1 MPGSGHII
9 SMVEMANILLARDH
23 RLAVTM
29 IAIKLYP
36 WISKLMNIS
45 NHFLH
50 SLVIPATETIH
61 PYTIYV
67 LPALPAIPNNGNCF
81 FLEIVLESYKPHVKQ
96 ALISFLTTS
105 TNHLVGFVLDMFCST
120 MVDIANEFEVP
131 SYAYCTSG
139 AGFFFFFLVYILN
152 NFTHRIIVVMK

>member
-1 MPGSGHII
+1 MKKFELVFIPMPGSGHII

-50 SLVIPATETIH
+50 SL
-61 PYTIYV
+61 
-67 LPALPAIPNNGNCF
+67 
-81 FLEIVLESYKPHVKQ
+81 

-131 SYAYCTSG
+131 SYAYCTSEKETKG
-139 AGFFFFFLVYILN
+139 
-152 NFTHRIIVVMK
+152 VVDGDKSKGYNLGVARNQIYHWA

>member
-1 MPGSGHII
+1 MKKFELVFIPMPGSGHII

-61 PYTIYV
+61 PYTIYCSSCITCYTKQWEPF
-67 LPALPAIPNNGNCF
+67 LPGN
-81 FLEIVLESYKPHVKQ
+81 S
-96 ALISFLTTS
+96 S
-105 TNHLVGFVLDMFCST
+105 
-120 MVDIANEFEVP
+120 
-131 SYAYCTSG
+131 
-139 AGFFFFFLVYILN
+139 
-152 NFTHRIIVVMK
+152 